1 MSDHWPLVSGRA
13 GRCGTYGW
21 PTWAQLHESHQ
32 CVVRVSSIP
41 PQFCLRPK
49 IPLGQSF
56 WLFARVIIP
65 LEQALDS
72 LVSTLCPLS
81 SVDTVHCTSLVSCV
95 HISPKPIPMC
105 PPAGPTQVPCC
116 VEKDNLWD
124 LLTQPAI
131 TIIVLKLGNIQN

>member
-81 SVDTVHCTSLVSCV
+81 SVDTGTGTAHHWCLVSTFPPSPSQCV
-95 HISPKPIPMC
+95 HQ
-105 PPAGPTQVPCC
+105 QV
-116 VEKDNLWD
+116 
-124 LLTQPAI
+124 QPRSHV
-131 TIIVLKLGNIQN
+131 VLKRTIYGTF